1 MVFLCFVIGF
11 DPLDLCIGMLVFH
24 FLLCVCLG
32 DLIFGSDPF
41 KKFEHDPPNADAPFV
56 PAPRGKQGGPE
67 LVVEPAAG
75 KIKKRVHF
83 PPTISTVHRIYQSHH
98 EV

>member
-1 MVFLCFVIGF
+1 MQ
-11 DPLDLCIGMLVFH
+11 PH
-24 FLLCVCLG
+24 N
-32 DLIFGSDPF
+32 LIFGSDPF
-41 KKFEHDPPNADAPFV
+41 EHDPPNGNEPFV

-83 PPTISTVHRIYQSHH
+83 SPTISK
-98 EV
+98 

>member
-1 MVFLCFVIGF
+1 MQPHNLK
-11 DPLDLCIGMLVFH
+11 
-24 FLLCVCLG
+24 
-32 DLIFGSDPF
+32 FGSDPF